1 MPAELLDRVLPRENL
16 RPVDQR
22 LLEETAEHTCPHR
35 RPGLVEDPEQRPAL
49 FLLPHR
55 LDQLEIPLG
64 RRVYDHVL
72 AACVVADVRDMRDA
86 VLLRL
91 IDIVQCRRRT
101 QAR

>member
-1 MPAELLDRVLPRENL
+1 MPAELLDRVLPREDL
-16 RPVDQR
+16 RTVDER
-22 LLEETAEHTCPHR
+22 LLEETTEHTCPHR
-35 RPGLVEDPEQRPAL
+35 RPGLVEDPEQRATL

-64 RRVYDHVL
+64 RCVDDHVL
-72 AACVVADVRDMRDA
+72 VASVVADVRDMRDA